1 MSKQIT
7 VNVPDNV
14 SYKDPKQ
21 LGLGGA
27 KSLSIP
33 QAQGGSYK
41 VAVGGYT
48 KASDTGMGRLASS
61 LQGINQALGAY
72 ANMAVKREE
81 RSLDEL
87 RRMSNEKKRELIG
100 AENKVFRKMGIRP
113 QSILQVKQSLGTAE
127 TGRFQAEW
135 QEHLDNV
142 LIPSQAEAGDPLTA
156 SQIQQEYT
164 KYRQGW
170 AKDNQFLSKS
180 QLATDGFL
188 AETDGLFDRNSAY
201 YFKSADGYYEQNVQ
215 RFSAAEALWAVSDMQ
230 PEQFIAEYT
239 QISESMDTSTMRKVI
254 GDMTQKA
261 IQSGDVTYIDKMQSM
276 LGTLGD
282 PANKAKLG
290 SESLANTMQLKLFS
304 LGLDNAETDAE
315 FKGLEKTSKAAG
327 YELEAKQREADKMIA
342 QFRVDYENAKTPEAK
357 RQVQIDFSQTDI
369 YKDTDTVQQAYLLDK
384 LALLEKERNSLE
396 TTRRTEEARRD
407 AENTTSVLKPIQD
420 AVYTRKTTEQIN
432 ESVEAQK
439 KVAQDLFDSG
449 SLSEKA
455 YQDVQGKLH
464 SLGLKTTQD
473 TMLLE
478 QKMSLSER
486 TKVDPEL
493 RAANREQ
500 NYYSIMNVAKA
511 GMLDKDGNAI
521 SIHSIAPALEVT
533 SSNPMESYSFKTQ
546 GLNIAARSVFT
557 EYENDIQE
565 ERDRLSGKALQ
576 KFSPTSN
583 GEMTMEMEEYVMSQL
598 APFVKQRQAQA
609 SQELIVVH
617 ERREQEL
624 RNKEMLSKGYSIG
637 DNESEFEIMKRFEK
651 ISAWEASKEAGAD
664 EDMFIFSQDPRTGE
678 VGVQIRTNRFDLDT
692 TEPFS
697 GYRADKHVQFMERYE
712 MLHEA
717 DAITLGTGE
726 DKTKHTIYD
735 TLSDESKAQLSSRY
749 KEAMDLTVADYD
761 LTEWER
767 MIQGID
773 RKEPRLYKESYFS
786 RIGRPSK
793 FHRSNMFAFDE
804 SFRDPTYPERQ
815 EAIRKV
821 VKTYSLAGVPVEH
834 WRDEDYGGNVN
845 FTLRGPEG
853 DVKSGLGYKNR
864 KELAFVP
871 VETIQNL
878 HNYVSS
884 SQAKGNINTDLQT
897 ALSKLPEDEINM
909 VKDALNYFYIT
920 GDKSE
925 DRALTELF
933 NNHRAI
939 YSVQQGYNFY
949 K

>member
-1 MSKQIT
+1 MSKEIT
-7 VNVPDNV
+7 VSVPDNV

-27 KSLSIP
+27 KSLSVP

-61 LQGINQALGAY
+61 LQGINQALGVY

-87 RRMSNEKKRELIG
+87 RRMSNEKKRALIG

-215 RFSAAEALWAVSDMQ
+215 RFSAAESLWAVADMQ
-230 PEQFIAEYT
+230 PEQFVAEYT
-239 QISESMDTSTMRKVI
+239 KISESMDTSTMRKVI
-254 GDMTQKA
+254 GDMTNKA

-282 PANKAKLG
+282 PENKAKLG
-290 SESLANTMQLKLFS
+290 SESLANTMQLKLFN

-315 FKGLEKTSKAAG
+315 FKGLEKTSRKAG

-357 RQVQIDFSQTDI
+357 RQVQIDFSQTTI
-369 YKDTDTVQQAYLLDK
+369 YKDTDVVQQAYLLDK

-396 TTRRTEEARRD
+396 TTRRTEEARQD
-407 AENTTSVLKPIQD
+407 AENTTSVLKPVQD
-420 AVYTRKTTEQIN
+420 AVYGYKTTEDIN

-439 KVAQDLFDSG
+439 KIAQDLFDSG

-464 SLGLKTTQD
+464 SLGNATTQA
-473 TMLLE
+473 TMRAEKARGLAQE
-478 QKMSLSER
+478 SSLAPNIE
-486 TKVDPEL
+486 
-493 RAANREQ
+493 AANISESHYQMVQSAKKVLTDANGNPLGNRRVAKHLETSVMGDVSGYSYKEQ
-500 NYYSIMNVAKA
+500 NLNRGTQSILTKHTV
-511 GMLDKDGNAI
+511 D
-521 SIHSIAPALEVT
+521 IAEKKLE
-533 SSNPMESYSFKTQ
+533 
-546 GLNIAARSVFT
+546 IAEEVFA
-557 EYENDIQE
+557 E
-565 ERDRLSGKALQ
+565 
-576 KFSPTSN
+576 FSPTSG
-583 GEMTMEMEEYVMSQL
+583 GELTNQMKNELKTRLAKYEEARTQQT
-598 APFVKQRQAQA
+598 VK
-609 SQELIVVH
+609 ELIDFSN
-617 ERREQEL
+617 EGEQAAREQEL
-624 RNKEMLSKGYSIG
+624 LEGGYSL
-637 DNESEFEIMKRFEK
+637 DELSEAEVNDRYLQLKQ
-651 ISAWEASKEAGAD
+651 WERSV
-664 EDMFIFSQDPRTGE
+664 EDGNFGGMFTLSQDYRTGE
-678 VGVQIRTNRFDLDT
+678 IGIKIGANWAFDLDHT
-692 TEPFS
+692 QPLT
-697 GYRADKHVQFMERYE
+697 GVYTHKHAQFIEAYE
-712 MLHEA
+712 LLHTPKVIE
-717 DAITLGTGE
+717 TGTGQ
-726 DKTKHTIYD
+726 DKTSISPFD
-735 TLSDESKAQLSSRY
+735 AASDETKALLSQRY
-749 KEAMDLTVADYD
+749 KEALQLRRGKVTVIDDKVKNLDRGAPRIGFMPTGPNQPPPMAGMPDYD
-761 LTEWER
+761 DQTR
-767 MIQGID
+767 QGRRIA
-773 RKEPRLYKESYFS
+773 EQRLFTAYE
-786 RIGRPSK
+786 
-793 FHRSNMFAFDE
+793 
-804 SFRDPTYPERQ
+804 
-815 EAIRKV
+815 
-821 VKTYSLAGVPVEH
+821 LAGVPTEH
-834 WRDEDYGGNVN
+834 WREQGYKDGNSE
-845 FTLRGPEG
+845 FTLRGELG
-853 DVKSGLGYKNR
+853 DVKSGIGYQKR

-871 VETIQNL
+871 VETIQKL
-878 HNYVSS
+878 HDFVSS
-884 SQAKGNINTDLQT
+884 NQATGNITADLQT
-897 ALSKLPEDEINM
+897 ALQNLPKEDIM
-909 VKDALNYFYIT
+909 VVKEALSYFYIT
-920 GDKSE
+920 GEKSAE
-925 DRALTELF
+925 SSLQELF

-939 YSVQQGYNFY
+939 YSVKQGYNFY